1 MTCKSWLVALSAAL
15 GACSPHTDSSVPS
28 VSSVDGSSAEPTSG
42 SSSGSGGGG
51 LSSGAAGNGTGS
63 SGGSGSGGSSGAS
76 TGGSSSSSSSSSGG
90 PSVNDAGAVRDAS
103 MAGSEDGGVVGA
115 SDGGSGTHNQGSDAA
130 TSLPP
135 GCTLPTTVSFNKD
148 VQPFLATSCGNRAGG
163 SGCHVLDAT
172 STVAS
177 GGYDHAYDWIT
188 GTAHASSCPESP
200 TPFRFQVVMAVVDQ
214 SFPPTCSKSPQM
226 PLADATGVTRAPLT
240 ACQKAALQSWLDEPF
255 VTQTHRDDSISPL
268 TPYPMPPFN

>member
-1 MTCKSWLVALSAAL
+1 MGLSAAL
-15 GACSPHTDSSVPS
+15 GACSPHMDNAAPS
-28 VSSVDGSSAEPTSG
+28 VSSVDGSAAEPTSG

-51 LSSGAAGNGTGS
+51 VSSGAAGNGTVS
-63 SGGSGSGGSSGAS
+63 SGGSGSGSGGNSGSS

-90 PSVNDAGAVRDAS
+90 PPVHDGGAVSDAS
-103 MAGSEDGGVVGA
+103 TAGSEGGGVIGA

-148 VQPFLATSCGNRAGG
+148 VQPFLATTCGNGAGG

-226 PLADATGVTRAPLT
+226 PLADGTDVARAPLT
-240 ACQKAALQSWLDEPF
+240 ACQKAALQSWLDEPL

-268 TPYPMPPFN
+268 IPYPMPPFN